1 MEILHYFSPIF
12 SPLCLLLL
20 LSFLSPFN
28 SFLTMKI
35 PFRHTFWCK
44 CFIFQF
50 PLFLFYLT
58 HRILL
63 KFSLVFWE
71 LKKHNFFS
79 PLGVLKRIEKESWG
93 RKADAKG
100 VFLNMRGFFWGGPL
114 LGWLGGSF
122 KRTLF
127 SIHNDESKYI
137 WKLVTNR
144 WSGP

>member
-1 MEILHYFSPIF
+1 MHYFSIF
-12 SPLCLLLL
+12 STLCHPAAWSI
-20 LSFLSPFN
+20 SFQLFLQWNFHSSIHFDVN
-28 SFLTMKI
+28 VSFSNFL
-35 PFRHTFWCK
+35 F
-44 CFIFQF
+44 
-50 PLFLFYLT
+50 FLFYLT
-58 HRILL
+58 HRIL